1 MMNKKDI
8 IKKISSY
15 IILFLIMV
23 VVFSIAMIGTYL
35 LPNERIRAHIAES
48 KELLINQNG
57 NPLFTDYIKGANLDV
72 FTDLLI
78 MNTAMNKGKTEDE
91 SVFIRAFENSRYSNE
106 EDNSY
111 TSLQETVENPDIHNN
126 QEYSRYWHGIQT
138 IIRPLLLFFNYEE
151 IRYIFMLLIFVLLGI
166 SLLLINKNISFMHSM
181 AFLVSMLA
189 VCIFIVPMSIQ
200 YSAIFIITLLAV
212 IIVNLLHKKQK
223 AKFIPYL
230 FFIIGGL
237 TTFFDLLTA
246 PLLTLGIPLIIEV
259 LLRSREESLSI
270 KKAFLE
276 IIKLSIL
283 WAIAYGT
290 IFFAKWV
297 IASLIMQKDLITVAI
312 NQILFRT
319 NGSEEY
325 PATKIGA
332 IVENFTYLYNNVLLA
347 CGIVTIIGWII
358 ALIKTRKNKIN
369 WKKILIL
376 LIISIYPYVWYMVFA
391 GHSTIHAFFTYRI
404 QAIAIF
410 GVLCIMLEFVDLKTK
425 EKINKAGKEK
435 QEGNE

>member
-15 IILFLIMV
+15 IILFLIMI

-151 IRYIFMLLIFVLLGI
+151 IRYIFMILIFVLLGI

-376 LIISIYPYVWYMVFA
+376 LIVSIYPYVWYMVFA

>member
-91 SVFIRAFENSRYSNE
+91 SVFIRAFENSRYNNE

-166 SLLLINKNISFMHSM
+166 SLLLINKNISCMHSM

-369 WKKILIL
+369 WEKILIL

>member
-15 IILFLIMV
+15 IILFLIMI

-151 IRYIFMLLIFVLLGI
+151 IRYIFMILIFVLLGI

-391 GHSTIHAFFTYRI
+391 GH
-404 QAIAIF
+404 
-410 GVLCIMLEFVDLKTK
+410 
-425 EKINKAGKEK
+425 
-435 QEGNE
+435 

>member
-1 MMNKKDI
+1 MMNKKGI

-91 SVFIRAFENSRYSNE
+91 SVFIRAFENSWYSNE
-106 EDNSY
+106 EDNIY

-189 VCIFIVPMSIQ
+189 ICIFIVPMSIQ

-212 IIVNLLHKKQK
+212 IIVNLLHQKQK

-376 LIISIYPYVWYMVFA
+376 LIVSIYPYVWYMVFA

>member
-15 IILFLIMV
+15 IILFLIMI
-23 VVFSIAMIGTYL
+23 VVFSVAMIGTYL

-91 SVFIRAFENSRYSNE
+91 SVFIRAFENSRYNNE

>member
-15 IILFLIMV
+15 IILFLIMI

-91 SVFIRAFENSRYSNE
+91 SVFIRAFENSWYSNE
-106 EDNSY
+106 EDNIY
-111 TSLQETVENPDIHNN
+111 TSLQETVENPEVYNN

>member
-1 MMNKKDI
+1 M
-8 IKKISSY
+8 
-15 IILFLIMV
+15 
-23 VVFSIAMIGTYL
+23 
-35 LPNERIRAHIAES
+35 
-48 KELLINQNG
+48 
-57 NPLFTDYIKGANLDV
+57 
-72 FTDLLI
+72 
-78 MNTAMNKGKTEDE
+78 
-91 SVFIRAFENSRYSNE
+91 
-106 EDNSY
+106 
-111 TSLQETVENPDIHNN
+111 
-126 QEYSRYWHGIQT
+126 
-138 IIRPLLLFFNYEE
+138 
-151 IRYIFMLLIFVLLGI
+151 
-166 SLLLINKNISFMHSM
+166 
-181 AFLVSMLA
+181 
-189 VCIFIVPMSIQ
+189 
-200 YSAIFIITLLAV
+200 
-212 IIVNLLHKKQK
+212 
-223 AKFIPYL
+223 

>member
-91 SVFIRAFENSRYSNE
+91 SVFIRAFENSRYNNE

-189 VCIFIVPMSIQ
+189 ICIFIVPMSIQ

>member
-151 IRYIFMLLIFVLLGI
+151 IRYIFMILIFVLLGI

>member
-1 MMNKKDI
+1 MMNKKGI

>member
-91 SVFIRAFENSRYSNE
+91 SVFIRAFENSSYNNE

>member
-15 IILFLIMV
+15 IILFLIMI

-91 SVFIRAFENSRYSNE
+91 SVFIRAFENSRYNNE

-151 IRYIFMLLIFVLLGI
+151 IRYIFMILIFVLLGI

>member
-91 SVFIRAFENSRYSNE
+91 SVFIRAFENSRYNNE

-138 IIRPLLLFFNYEE
+138 IIRPILLFFNYEE
-151 IRYIFMLLIFVLLGI
+151 IRYIFMILIFVLLGI

-376 LIISIYPYVWYMVFA
+376 LIVSIYPYVWYMVFA

>member
-91 SVFIRAFENSRYSNE
+91 SVFIRAFENSRYNNE

-376 LIISIYPYVWYMVFA
+376 LIVSIYPYVWYMVFA

>member
-111 TSLQETVENPDIHNN
+111 TSLQETVENPEVYNN

-376 LIISIYPYVWYMVFA
+376 LIVSIYPYVWYMVFA

>member
-15 IILFLIMV
+15 IILFLIMI

-91 SVFIRAFENSRYSNE
+91 SVFIRAFENSRYNNE

>member
-91 SVFIRAFENSRYSNE
+91 SVFIRAFENSRYNNE

-111 TSLQETVENPDIHNN
+111 TSLQETVENPEVYNN

-376 LIISIYPYVWYMVFA
+376 LIVLIYPYVWYMVFA

>member
-15 IILFLIMV
+15 IILFLIMI

-151 IRYIFMLLIFVLLGI
+151 IRYIFMILIFVLLGI

>member
-35 LPNERIRAHIAES
+35 LTNERIRAHIAES

-91 SVFIRAFENSRYSNE
+91 SVFIRAFENSRYNNE

-111 TSLQETVENPDIHNN
+111 TSLQETVENPEVYNN

-376 LIISIYPYVWYMVFA
+376 LIVSIYPYVWYMVFA

>member
-91 SVFIRAFENSRYSNE
+91 SVFIRAFENSRYNNE

-200 YSAIFIITLLAV
+200 YSAIFIIILLAV

-376 LIISIYPYVWYMVFA
+376 LIVSIYPYVWYMVFA

>member
-91 SVFIRAFENSRYSNE
+91 SVFIRAFENSRYNNE

-111 TSLQETVENPDIHNN
+111 TSLQETVENPEVYNN

-376 LIISIYPYVWYMVFA
+376 LIVSIYPYVWYMVFA

>member
-91 SVFIRAFENSRYSNE
+91 SVFIRAFENSRYNNE

-189 VCIFIVPMSIQ
+189 ICIFIVPMSIQ

-369 WKKILIL
+369 WEKILIL

>member
-23 VVFSIAMIGTYL
+23 VVLSIAMIGTYL

-91 SVFIRAFENSRYSNE
+91 SVFIRAFENSWYSNE
-106 EDNSY
+106 EDNKY

>member
-376 LIISIYPYVWYMVFA
+376 LIVSIYPYVWYMVFA

>member
-91 SVFIRAFENSRYSNE
+91 SVFIRAFENSRYNNE

-111 TSLQETVENPDIHNN
+111 TSLQETVENPEVYNN

-290 IFFAKWV
+290 IFFVNWV

-376 LIISIYPYVWYMVFA
+376 LIVSIYPYVWYMVFA

>member
-23 VVFSIAMIGTYL
+23 VVFSISMIGTYL

-91 SVFIRAFENSRYSNE
+91 SVFIRAFENSRYNNE

-111 TSLQETVENPDIHNN
+111 TSLQETVENPEVYNN

-376 LIISIYPYVWYMVFA
+376 LIVSIYPYVWYMVFA

>member
-91 SVFIRAFENSRYSNE
+91 SVFIRGFENSRYSNE

-151 IRYIFMLLIFVLLGI
+151 IRYIFMILIFVLLGI

>member
-91 SVFIRAFENSRYSNE
+91 SVFIRAFENSRYNNE

>member
-23 VVFSIAMIGTYL
+23 VVFSITMIGTYL

-376 LIISIYPYVWYMVFA
+376 LIVSIYPYVWYMVFA

>member
-91 SVFIRAFENSRYSNE
+91 SVFIRAFENSRYNNE

-138 IIRPLLLFFNYEE
+138 IIRPILLFFNYEE